1 MGKFPIIPKLCY
13 GQAYGWG
20 RWQGYLSSVVITLG
34 ICSHY
39 QINQDIDLG
48 SHLDLSCCQ
57 AGCYQSSDTE
67 YRVQTLDVDGTS
79 RNFTMLREGTKYIGP
94 L

>member
-1 MGKFPIIPKLCY
+1 MARPMDG
-13 GQAYGWG
+13 G

-57 AGCYQSSDTE
+57 AGCYQSSDTG
-67 YRVQTLDVDGTS
+67 YRVQTLDVDHDGAS
-79 RNFTMLREGTKYIGP
+79 RNSTMLREG
-94 L
+94 LE

>member
-1 MGKFPIIPKLCY
+1 MARPMDG
-13 GQAYGWG
+13 G

-57 AGCYQSSDTE
+57 AGCYQSSDTG
-67 YRVQTLDVDGTS
+67 YRVQTLDVDGALRNSMYNAQRRRLKVAFPSS
-79 RNFTMLREGTKYIGP
+79 RN
-94 L
+94 